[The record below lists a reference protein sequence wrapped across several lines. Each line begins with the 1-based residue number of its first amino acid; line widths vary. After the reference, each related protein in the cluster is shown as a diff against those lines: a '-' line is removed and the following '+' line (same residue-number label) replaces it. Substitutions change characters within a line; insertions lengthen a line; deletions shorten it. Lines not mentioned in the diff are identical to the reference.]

1 MRPSERTR
9 RQITLTSLTSDS
21 EPPLS
26 AGHEKALYYLEGER
40 RRQRLA
46 KAGMVAAKG
55 VGIFAG
61 LLGVVHGYF
70 ETQQGSVAPGGV
82 IIAAI
87 GNGCQGFNNC
97 LPAMTVVPNFL
108 TSGILTI
115 ILSLLVLLFSAVR
128 IQTRRGPLVLAL
140 LSIVLLLVGGGFLPP
155 LLGLVAAGIGSRLRP
170 GSGTMSG

>member
-1 MRPSERTR
+1 M
-9 RQITLTSLTSDS
+9 
-21 EPPLS
+21 
-26 AGHEKALYYLEGER
+26 
-40 RRQRLA
+40 A
-46 KAGMVAAKG
+46 KAGLVAARG

-61 LLGVVHGYF
+61 LLGVVHGYY

-82 IIAAI
+82 IITAI

-108 TSGILTI
+108 WSGILTI

-155 LLGLVAAGIGSRLRP
+155 LLGLKISVYHPEKASKDADPFRCDHPRFCQSLPPPLSLEVI
-170 GSGTMSG
+170 

>member
-1 MRPSERTR
+1 MPLRESPLPDNLSPISR
-9 RQITLTSLTSDS
+9 DS
-21 EPPLS
+21 EALFTGGLES
-26 AGHEKALYYLEGER
+26 AI
-40 RRQRLA
+40 LA
-46 KAGMVAAKG
+46 SNRGIRSQLLARTGLLVAKG
-55 VGIFAG
+55 VGVFAG
-61 LLGVVHGYF
+61 LLGIVHGFY
-70 ETQQGSVAPGGV
+70 ETQQGSVAPSGV
-82 IIAAI
+82 IITAI

>member
-1 MRPSERTR
+1 MLLFEGTR
-9 RQITLTSLTSDS
+9 RLITLTSHFMRLRRPRPRLRKRYITSKR
-21 EPPLS
+21 
-26 AGHEKALYYLEGER
+26 GR
-40 RRQRLA
+40 RRQPLA
-46 KAGMVAAKG
+46 RAAIVVTKA

-70 ETQQGSVAPGGV
+70 ETQQGSVAPSGV

-108 TSGILTI
+108 WSGILTI

-155 LLGLVAAGIGSRLRP
+155 LLGLVAAGIDSRLRP

>member
-1 MRPSERTR
+1 M
-9 RQITLTSLTSDS
+9 TSN
-21 EPPLS
+21 
-26 AGHEKALYYLEGER
+26 GER

-46 KAGMVAAKG
+46 RAGLNATRA

-97 LPAMTVVPNFL
+97 LPAMNVVPNFL
-108 TSGILTI
+108 WSGILAI

-128 IQTRRGPLVLAL
+128 VHTRRGPLFLAL
-140 LSIVLLLVGGGFLPP
+140 LSIVLLLVAGGFLPV
-155 LLGLVAAGIGSRLRP
+155 LLRRVAAGLGSR
-170 GSGTMSG
+170 

>member
-1 MRPSERTR
+1 MAR
-9 RQITLTSLTSDS
+9 
-21 EPPLS
+21 
-26 AGHEKALYYLEGER
+26 
-40 RRQRLA
+40 
-46 KAGMVAAKG
+46 AGMSAARA

-128 IQTRRGPLVLAL
+128 IQTRRGPLFLAL